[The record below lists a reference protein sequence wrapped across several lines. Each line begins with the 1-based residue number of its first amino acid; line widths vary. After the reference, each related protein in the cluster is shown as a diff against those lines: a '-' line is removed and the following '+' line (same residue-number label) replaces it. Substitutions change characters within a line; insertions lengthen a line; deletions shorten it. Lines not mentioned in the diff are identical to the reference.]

1 MSQSRISHYDFEFD
15 YGLFARDVVPLL
27 DAMKI
32 ELGGA
37 SDDEI
42 AKELLGR
49 KSSGMFVLLRRV
61 AREGKLPSRHDG
73 KDAFSLS
80 MLLDV
85 ANLFD
90 LDIRLY
96 FLLDLKSKRDHRF

>member
-27 DAMKI
+27 DALKR

-49 KSSGMFVLLRRV
+49 KSSGMFVLLRRI
-61 AREGKLPSRHDG
+61 AREGGLPDTLKV
-73 KDAFSLS
+73 KDAFSLG
-80 MLLDV
+80 MLLDIS
-85 ANLFD
+85 NLFD

-96 FLLDLKSKRDHRF
+96 FVLDLKSKRDHRF